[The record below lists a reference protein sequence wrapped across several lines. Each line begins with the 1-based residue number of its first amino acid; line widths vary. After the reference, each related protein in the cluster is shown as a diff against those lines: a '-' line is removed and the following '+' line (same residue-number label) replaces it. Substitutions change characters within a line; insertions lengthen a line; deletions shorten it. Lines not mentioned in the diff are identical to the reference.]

1 MPLRRPRKVKSASQM
16 NEVTFAQAMQL
27 RDLGQEPA
35 AVELL
40 RSMLIEASSAE
51 DRISILLNLVT
62 CYARLGDIEQSRAL
76 AEQACTIARENG
88 NRQLSLCAEYLRAI
102 GEFDDAKQLELLEN
116 LQREYSDLLAS
127 PEQSAVGI
135 ELEQRIGVALTN
147 LQRFDEAIPV
157 LLRALSRPET
167 DHQRM
172 HLFLA
177 LCRIQTGAV
186 DEGIA
191 EYEHATAGDDEAIA
205 AEANYALGVLAWNR
219 RDYARSRTYFSEVVR
234 KPGNNP
240 NAAELAGNASDLI
253 LRIDQYISQH

>member
-1 MPLRRPRKVKSASQM
+1 M
-16 NEVTFAQAMQL
+16 NETTFAQAMQL
-27 RDLGQEPA
+27 RDRGQESA

-40 RSMLIEASSAE
+40 RNMLAEASSAE

-62 CYARLGDIEQSRAL
+62 CYARLGDIEQSRML
-76 AEQACTIARENG
+76 ADQACTIAREHG

-102 GEFDDAKQLELLEN
+102 DEFDDAKQLAMLEQ

-127 PEQSAVGI
+127 PEHTAVAI
-135 ELEQRIGVALTN
+135 ELEQRVAVALTN
-147 LQRFDEAIPV
+147 LKRVNEAIPT
-157 LLRALSRPET
+157 LERALARPES

-186 DEGIA
+186 EQGIS
-191 EYEHATAGDDEAIA
+191 EYEQAAAGEDDAIA

-219 RDYARSRTYFSEVVR
+219 RDYNSARTHFAEVVR
-234 KPGNNP
+234 KPGSNP
-240 NAAELAGNASDLI
+240 NAAELAANANQLI